1 MANLVNANAAN
12 ATQVVKG
19 YAYNRSLV
27 KAGILHFGV
36 GNFHR
41 AHLEFMTNKLL
52 ENNTQQNWGICGAMY
67 EKHSREKASYSRRQ
81 SHRQSSEHPRFPMLG
96 DRPQSYPLLPTG

>member
-27 KAGILHFGV
+27 K
-36 GNFHR
+36 
-41 AHLEFMTNKLL
+41 
-52 ENNTQQNWGICGAMY
+52 
-67 EKHSREKASYSRRQ
+67 
-81 SHRQSSEHPRFPMLG
+81 
-96 DRPQSYPLLPTG
+96 DRKSVV